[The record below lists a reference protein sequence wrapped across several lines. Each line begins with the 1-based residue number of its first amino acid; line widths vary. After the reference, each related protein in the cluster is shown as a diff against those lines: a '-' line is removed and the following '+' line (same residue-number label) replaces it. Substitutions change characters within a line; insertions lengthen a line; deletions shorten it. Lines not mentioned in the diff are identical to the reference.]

1 MLQGN
6 DWLLKNDENRKERV
20 SFNISWYDEMTMA
33 KMGTA
38 EASERERTGGSIGTA
53 EHIAPRRVSPR
64 PTEEALE
71 RAAGIFRAAG
81 DVSRLRVLDLL
92 MDGEQCVSALS
103 QTLNVGMSTVSQQL
117 RLLREENVVTSR
129 RAGKHIFYALADDHV
144 RDIVRSVLAHAGH
157 CEYLP
162 GGTGDDENDG

>member
-1 MLQGN
+1 M
-6 DWLLKNDENRKERV
+6 K
-20 SFNISWYDEMTMA
+20 MA
-33 KMGTA
+33 KALSAETLEKTENARIVTA
-38 EASERERTGGSIGTA
+38 SRLPTCGSE
-53 EHIAPRRVSPR
+53 EHVAPKRISPR

-103 QTLNVGMSTVSQQL
+103 QTLNVGMSTISQQL
-117 RLLREENVVTSR
+117 RLLREENVVSSR
-129 RAGKHIFYALADDHV
+129 RVGKHIFYALADDHV

-162 GGTGDDENDG
+162 GDSDEGEE

>member
-1 MLQGN
+1 M
-6 DWLLKNDENRKERV
+6 K
-20 SFNISWYDEMTMA
+20 MA
-33 KMGTA
+33 KTLTESTMTVQTLAGQIATA
-38 EASERERTGGSIGTA
+38 ARLPTCGGE

-64 PTEEALE
+64 PTEEALG

-81 DVSRLRVLDLL
+81 DVARLRVLDLL

-103 QTLNVGMSTVSQQL
+103 QTLNVGMSTISQQL

-162 GGTGDDENDG
+162 DAAENATENGAV